1 MSTRELRRAGVLAR
15 VLAETLTLTA
25 AAVLM
30 DVSYR
35 QAKRLYRR
43 YRATGAK
50 GLKHQSAGRASNRAV
65 SRRLRSRALALIRA
79 KYSGRVGE
87 RFGPTLAAEHLASE
101 DGVTVDH
108 ETLRRWMLAAGLWS
122 RTRKRS
128 PHRRRRERKA
138 HRGELVQLD
147 GSLHAWFEGRGPQV
161 CLLTLV
167 DDATGTT
174 LGQFSAQETIWAAV
188 GVLRLWLTQY
198 GVPRALYTD
207 WKNVYVRVPNAE
219 ERATG
224 AVPLTQFGRMCA
236 ALGIQIIPASSPQAK
251 GRIERNHGTHQDRLV
266 KKLRRQGI
274 TDLTAA
280 NRFLATHYW
289 ADHNARFAQ
298 PPASTDDC
306 HVRVPSAR
314 TLAEVFQLQTR
325 RVIANDWVVR
335 YRNRLLQ
342 LERRSPLP
350 PARRTVLV
358 GEDATGAL
366 TIRYRGVLVRWT
378 EITGPHRVLAA
389 PSVAVHATAPTA
401 PGAAPGSRIPC
412 VDHPWR
418 RKAEAG
424 RHARLLGMARRASAS
439 LEPPPD
445 DLDATDIS

>member
-15 VLAETLTLTA
+15 VAARTLPLTA

-43 YRATGAK
+43 YRVEGAK
-50 GLKHQSAGRASNRAV
+50 GLKHRHAGRASNRACN
-65 SRRLRSRALALIRA
+65 RRHRTRVLALIRK
-79 KYSGRVGE
+79 KYSGQIDQ

-122 RTRKRS
+122 RARKRS
-128 PHRRRRERKA
+128 AHRRRRERKP
-138 HRGELVQLD
+138 HRGELLQLD
-147 GSLHAWFEGRGPQV
+147 GSFHPWLEDRGPAA

-188 GVLRLWLTQY
+188 GVLRLWIAQY

-219 ERATG
+219 ERETG

-236 ALGIQIIPASSPQAK
+236 ALGIRIIPASSPQAK

-266 KKLRRQGI
+266 KKLRRHGI
-274 TDLTAA
+274 GDLGRANQFLTTA
-280 NRFLATHYW
+280 YW
-289 ADHNARFAQ
+289 AEHNRRFAQ
-298 PPASTDDC
+298 PPASPDDF
-306 HVRVPSAR
+306 HVRAPTAR
-314 TLAEVFQLQTR
+314 TLAAIFQLETR

-342 LERRSPLP
+342 LERRTPLP
-350 PARRTVLV
+350 PARSTVLV
-358 GEDATGAL
+358 GEDETGVL
-366 TIRYRGVLVRWT
+366 TVRYRGAVVRWT
-378 EITGPHRVLAA
+378 ELTGPRPAA
-389 PSVAVHATAPTA
+389 PAVT
-401 PGAAPGSRIPC
+401 GAAPMPGVIAEPKASRVPC

-418 RKAEAG
+418 RNAEAG

-439 LEPPPD
+439 LEPVLD
-445 DLDATDIS
+445 DLEAREIN